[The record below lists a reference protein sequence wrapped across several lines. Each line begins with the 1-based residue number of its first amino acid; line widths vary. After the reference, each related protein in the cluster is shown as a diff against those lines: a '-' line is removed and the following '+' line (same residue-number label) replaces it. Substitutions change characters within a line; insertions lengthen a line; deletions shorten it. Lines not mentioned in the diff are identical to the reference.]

1 MAKYWIANNPNAEI
15 TDDQAQKLAGLDT
28 SELDVLE
35 VIGDTTS
42 SAAEL
47 NLADNQVASVTFSVA
62 SEGGEA
68 IVVSCQFLDAA
79 GADMATAS
87 ACYAFLSADSSSQT
101 NASAAGLTPSA
112 GTDGHVIP
120 IADSNTAVA
129 MLLIS
134 EADGDVDVTITDGST
149 GTTTNYLNVITP
161 SGKIYTS
168 AAITF
173 A

>member
-1 MAKYWIANNPNAEI
+1 MANKYWIANNPNAEV
-15 TDDQAQKLAGLDT
+15 TDAQATALAELNT
-28 SELDVLE
+28 TELDILD
-35 VIGDTTS
+35 GCTAT
-42 SAAEL
+42 AAEL
-47 NLADNQVASVTFSVA
+47 NLNDNQVASVTFSVA
-62 SEGGEA
+62 AEGGEA
-68 IVVSCQFLDAA
+68 IVVSCQFKDAA
-79 GADMATAS
+79 GADMTTAS

-101 NASAAGLTPSA
+101 NASASGLTPSA

-134 EADGDVDVTITDGST
+134 EADGDVDVTITDGSG
-149 GTTTNYLNVITP
+149 GTTTNYLNVVTP

-173 A
+173 AA

>member
-1 MAKYWIANNPNAEI
+1 MANKYWIANNPNSEVTDAE
-15 TDDQAQKLAGLDT
+15 AQKVEELSAT
-28 SELDVLE
+28 SVTL
-35 VIGDTTS
+35 
-42 SAAEL
+42 AEL
-47 NLADNQVASVTFSVA
+47 NQLDNQVASVTFSVA
-62 SEGGEA
+62 AEGGEA

-79 GADMATAS
+79 GADMTTAS

-134 EADGDVDVTITDGST
+134 EADGDVDVTITDGSA
-149 GTTTNYLNVITP
+149 GSTTNYLNVVTP